1 MSLKGGAGILEWL
14 RADWPFDDQYGCEVR
29 GDDEMFEVDWR
40 GRGHFVHLE
49 VELGNWSLTER
60 FMDGHT
66 GRVESGK
73 GVDSAVEAS
82 RRFARRN
89 LVRGAFAPSV
99 PSVSSGGVLTGQAI
113 REAVKSGKIFIHPW
127 FPEHVGP
134 NSVDLRLSRELLVYT
149 DGYDRHQGLP
159 VSRNHLL
166 DMRKANETRS
176 LRIPEDGLVLEPGV
190 LYLGCTM
197 ERTASNFFIPKV
209 EGRSSVG
216 RLGIKVHLTAGFG
229 DIGFDGRWTLEI
241 EVVHPVRV
249 YAGERICQ
257 VYFTTPHGEVRDLY
271 KGRYQGDTGPVAS
284 RFSEQLDMPST
295 KDGSEG

>member
-1 MSLKGGAGILEWL
+1 MSLKGGTGILEWL
-14 RADWPFDDQYGCEVR
+14 RADWAFDDQYDCEVR
-29 GDDEMFEVDWR
+29 GDDDMFSVEWS
-40 GRGHFVHLE
+40 GRGHFVRMD
-49 VELGNWSLTER
+49 VEFGNWTLIEYVADDEPRKASGRGTE
-60 FMDGHT
+60 
-66 GRVESGK
+66 
-73 GVDSAVEAS
+73 SAVEFS
-82 RRFARRN
+82 K
-89 LVRGAFAPSV
+89 LLRGRDPVDGAPGT
-99 PSVSSGGVLTGQAI
+99 SSGGVLTGQAI
-113 REAVKSGKIFIHPW
+113 REAVKSGKIFIDPW

-134 NSVDLRLSRELLVYT
+134 NSVDLRLSRELLVYR

-166 DMRKANETRS
+166 DMRKTNKTWS

-197 ERTASNFFIPKV
+197 ERTASKFFIPKV

-257 VYFTTPHGEVRDLY
+257 VYFTTPHGEIRDLY

-284 RFSEQLDMPST
+284 RFSEQLDWSST